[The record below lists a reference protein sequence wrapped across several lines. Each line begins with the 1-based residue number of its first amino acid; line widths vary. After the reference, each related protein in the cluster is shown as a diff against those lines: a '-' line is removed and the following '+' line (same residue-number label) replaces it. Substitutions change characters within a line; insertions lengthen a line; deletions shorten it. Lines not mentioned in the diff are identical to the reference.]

1 VIAIAIFILITNV
14 GMALFRSPTVAWL
27 GDLFRPDQRSQANGI
42 INLMGGIGAMLAFF
56 VGGQLFDSLG
66 RNAPFIFGAAVLA
79 IATLTAVL
87 YVREPERIETGESDE
102 KPAGVLGNLRALLQ
116 SPERSAIAVLSALL
130 FWSMGY
136 AALEFGLSSFAVSKI
151 GLTTGTAAIFS
162 GSISVAFILFAI
174 PAGIAGNRIG
184 RGRAIRIGLIGLAL
198 STLAGYIFIENVISF
213 VLVLVAC
220 GIFWAMVNVN
230 ALPLVFDHGDE
241 RRIGAFTG
249 MYYFSS
255 QLAAILGPTLGG
267 QVVERLGNDYSWL
280 WLFTSIFMGLA
291 AIVMLRVKSREI
303 PVVN

>member
-1 VIAIAIFILITNV
+1 
-14 GMALFRSPTVAWL
+14 
-27 GDLFRPDQRSQANGI
+27 
-42 INLMGGIGAMLAFF
+42 
-56 VGGQLFDSLG
+56 
-66 RNAPFIFGAAVLA
+66 
-79 IATLTAVL
+79 
-87 YVREPERIETGESDE
+87 
-102 KPAGVLGNLRALLQ
+102 
-116 SPERSAIAVLSALL
+116 
-130 FWSMGY
+130 MGY

-213 VLVLVAC
+213 VLVLVAS

-241 RRIGAFTG
+241 RRVGAFTG